1 MKDEG
6 RHAQRITLILARG
19 TSGGRYRRGI
29 SFAGW
34 KSVGLYS
41 CQLERAFLE
50 LGMISQLMCKSLS
63 LLRTVIFGCFG
74 V

>member
-1 MKDEG
+1 MKNEG

-19 TSGGRYRRGI
+19 TGGGRYRRGI

-34 KSVGLYS
+34 KSVGLYR
-41 CQLERAFLE
+41 CQLEPACLE
-50 LGMISQLMCKSLS
+50 LVMISQL
-63 LLRTVIFGCFG
+63 G

>member
-6 RHAQRITLILARG
+6 WHAQGITLILARG

-34 KSVGLYS
+34 KSVGLYR
-41 CQLERAFLE
+41 CQLEPAFLG
-50 LGMISQLMCKSLS
+50 LVMISQL
-63 LLRTVIFGCFG
+63 G